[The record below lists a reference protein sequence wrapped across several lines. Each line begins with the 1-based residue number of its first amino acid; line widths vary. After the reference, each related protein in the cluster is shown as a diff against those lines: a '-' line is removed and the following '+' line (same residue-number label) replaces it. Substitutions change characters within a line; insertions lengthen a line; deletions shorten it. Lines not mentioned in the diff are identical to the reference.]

1 MFIESTEYPGT
12 YTSEYLPN
20 VFIAGVPDTYPEHD
34 NAYDAAKAYWNA
46 NGYPTPNDPNAPK
59 IYDYSMCSWHWATYY
74 HILESISVHIKD
86 LNDDYVSFGYI
97 ENNFINIQLNP
108 DHVIK
113 YMEDN
118 GLWFKFIYKFSTA
131 VEPTFSGES
140 FFNYDC
146 FNYHPQTGE
155 PTSIIEGGG
164 VQIANPYGTTG
175 EYESEVFFKKGDLD
189 SPLFHLIDDENTE
202 EIEVY
207 DFTLK
212 YNLSP
217 SYDEAL
223 TEIVDQANLRFTGAE
238 VPTTGDLNGDGLW
251 NILDIVTLANCVLRD
266 ECDIGT
272 TDEFQFQADI
282 NMDGVYNVVDIVV
295 LINCVLTDS
304 CAEDLSA

>member
-1 MFIESTEYPGT
+1 MINVPSRCVNESDFIQIDQCGFYDNPLNDDSANNYAGTEDLFIESTEYPGT

-118 GLWFKFIYKFSTA
+118 GLWFKFIYKFI
-131 VEPTFSGES
+131 V
-140 FFNYDC
+140 
-146 FNYHPQTGE
+146 
-155 PTSIIEGGG
+155 SISSI
-164 VQIANPYGTTG
+164 
-175 EYESEVFFKKGDLD
+175 SK
-189 SPLFHLIDDENTE
+189 
-202 EIEVY
+202 
-207 DFTLK
+207 
-212 YNLSP
+212 
-217 SYDEAL
+217 
-223 TEIVDQANLRFTGAE
+223 
-238 VPTTGDLNGDGLW
+238 
-251 NILDIVTLANCVLRD
+251 C
-266 ECDIGT
+266 
-272 TDEFQFQADI
+272 
-282 NMDGVYNVVDIVV
+282 
-295 LINCVLTDS
+295 
-304 CAEDLSA
+304 